1 MYAGCQPGKVDEV
14 RKVMLGELEDMAQ
27 GGVRE
32 EEIALALGQLRGGT
46 ALGMESASARMNRL
60 GRAEIGRH
68 RLDTYDYTM
77 AKLEAVSAQQI
88 STICRDLIEGAR
100 VEVVVGPKV
109 G

>member
-1 MYAGCQPGKVDEV
+1 MSSRLFQQVREKRGLAYSTFAFQSAYADAGYFGMYAGCQPGKVDEV

-68 RLDTYDYTM
+68 RLDTYD
-77 AKLEAVSAQQI
+77 
-88 STICRDLIEGAR
+88 
-100 VEVVVGPKV
+100 
-109 G
+109 